1 LLEKVDCI
9 LCMWSTRIIL
19 AAITATCPI
28 NGQHPGSHARELK
41 PLGNLTFFFH
51 QCPAERGDQND
62 TIYTK
67 ALREHPQ
74 RVFDP
79 AIADVQISHL
89 SCFVRVGHQADIRPP
104 ANVVA
109 RFETGLAV
117 LFYQHDSQRD
127 FEHLPL
133 ALRERTHRAMT
144 NCRSPY
150 FRPGLDICLPLPGGS
165 RCRNVDSISMHRRW
179 LASFKGSRKSSVVRS
194 ALARLHA
201 PDRGIVVEFTDVT
214 GRGAGFNYCGLM
226 NTSYGLA
233 PAGREPATHRFL
245 EVLSAGCI
253 PVPAYE
259 ARDRHVPL
267 PFAGLIDWAPCTQI
281 VTSVEDVASFIDA
294 SRRETDQRLVAC
306 KAIYETHFAD
316 KRRLGDTVLAAVG
329 AVL

>member
-1 LLEKVDCI
+1 MYKLVLLLEKVDCV
-9 LCMWSTRIIL
+9 CMWSTRIIL

-117 LFYQHDSQRD
+117 QI
-127 FEHLPL
+127 
-133 ALRERTHRAMT
+133 RA
-144 NCRSPY
+144 
-150 FRPGLDICLPLPGGS
+150 
-165 RCRNVDSISMHRRW
+165 
-179 LASFKGSRKSSVVRS
+179 
-194 ALARLHA
+194 
-201 PDRGIVVEFTDVT
+201 
-214 GRGAGFNYCGLM
+214 
-226 NTSYGLA
+226 
-233 PAGREPATHRFL
+233 
-245 EVLSAGCI
+245 
-253 PVPAYE
+253 
-259 ARDRHVPL
+259 
-267 PFAGLIDWAPCTQI
+267 
-281 VTSVEDVASFIDA
+281 
-294 SRRETDQRLVAC
+294 
-306 KAIYETHFAD
+306 
-316 KRRLGDTVLAAVG
+316 
-329 AVL
+329 

>member
-1 LLEKVDCI
+1 MLLLGLKRAS
-9 LCMWSTRIIL
+9 LCRSAPEDQGRRSVTL
-19 AAITATCPI
+19 
-28 NGQHPGSHARELK
+28 
-41 PLGNLTFFFH
+41 
-51 QCPAERGDQND
+51 PAQ
-62 TIYTK
+62 
-67 ALREHPQ
+67 
-74 RVFDP
+74 
-79 AIADVQISHL
+79 
-89 SCFVRVGHQADIRPP
+89 
-104 ANVVA
+104 
-109 RFETGLAV
+109 V

-165 RCRNVDSISMHRRW
+165 SCRNVDSISMHRRW

-214 GRGAGFNYCGLM
+214 GRGAGFDYCGLM

-233 PAGREPATHRFL
+233 PAGREPATHRFM
-245 EVLSAGCI
+245 EELSAGCI
-253 PVPAYE
+253 PVPVYE

-267 PFAGLIDWAPCTQI
+267 PFARLIDWAPCTQI

-316 KRRLGDTVLAAVG
+316 IRRLGDTVLAAVG